1 MTPLLEVE
9 RLHVTVPTPGDPDMV
24 AVDGVSFAVARG
36 EFVALVG
43 ESGCGKSLTAL
54 AIPRLLPSGAR
65 LGPDTSI
72 RFDGVELT
80 THPESAM
87 RPLRGARIAM
97 IFQDP
102 LASLNPVM
110 RVADQ
115 IVEAIRAHG
124 TIGHARAEAR
134 AIELLSEVGIADPSR
149 CAAAWPHQLS
159 GGMRQRVMIAIALAG
174 EPDLLVADE
183 PTTALDATVQAQI
196 LELLDTVRRARGMA
210 MVLITHDLAI
220 VAGRADR
227 VLVMYAG
234 RIVEAAATTALF
246 TTPAHPYTRALLATL
261 PRLDRDA
268 LLPDPIPGAVPS
280 PGRWPTGCRFH
291 PRCTRARAACHEA
304 IPPLD
309 PITAHHHV
317 ACWVASDEAG
327 A

>member
-9 RLHVTVPTPGDPDMV
+9 RLQVTVPTPGDPDMV

-80 THPESAM
+80 PHPESAM

-124 TIGHARAEAR
+124 TSGGARAEAR
-134 AIELLSEVGIADPSR
+134 AIELLSDRRPGAMRGGVAAPAERRD
-149 CAAAWPHQLS
+149 AAA
-159 GGMRQRVMIAIALAG
+159 G
-174 EPDLLVADE
+174 D
-183 PTTALDATVQAQI
+183 
-196 LELLDTVRRARGMA
+196 
-210 MVLITHDLAI
+210 
-220 VAGRADR
+220 
-227 VLVMYAG
+227 
-234 RIVEAAATTALF
+234 
-246 TTPAHPYTRALLATL
+246 
-261 PRLDRDA
+261 DRDRA
-268 LLPDPIPGAVPS
+268 GGGAGP
-280 PGRWPTGCRFH
+280 
-291 PRCTRARAACHEA
+291 
-304 IPPLD
+304 
-309 PITAHHHV
+309 
-317 ACWVASDEAG
+317 AG
-327 A
+327 GG